1 MTWDFSTE
9 PEFQAQLDWMR
20 TFVDEEI
27 EPLSLFFE
35 DMTDESWKKATEPL
49 KQQVKDR
56 GLWACHLDHE
66 LGGQG
71 YGQVKLAL
79 MHEILGRV
87 GVAPNIFGNQAPDSG
102 NSELIAIGGTEE
114 QKEKWLWPLLARRDD
129 LLLLAHRTALLRER
143 PHDDRD
149 SRRA

>member
-1 MTWDFSTE
+1 MAWDFSTE
-9 PEFQAQLDWMR
+9 PEFQEHLDWMR

-27 EPLSLFFE
+27 APLALFYD
-35 DMTDESWKKATEPL
+35 DMSAESWKLATAPL

-56 GLWACHLDHE
+56 GLWACHLDPE

-87 GVAPNIFGNQAPDSG
+87 NVAPSIFGNQAPDSG
-102 NSELIAIGGTEE
+102 NSELIAIGGTPE
-114 QKEKWLWPLLARRDD
+114 QKKEVLEPL
-129 LLLLAHRTALLRER
+129 
-143 PHDDRD
+143 
-149 SRRA
+149 RAGDITS